1 MDRRP
6 APGRRRRRSPLISAT
21 RDHGTPVATI
31 DTVDEV
37 CVRARWPGAPLA
49 TARPGVVA
57 HPMRTAPKC
66 LGGREVVDR
75 QRLDPVLP
83 RELYQD
89 RRWSSPQIAA
99 HLDSTVKSNGAADPA
114 RPWHPGPPRRTAA
127 PPDTRR
133 WPAVDRPVQRPGDH
147 CAAAPPPDPAAAPT
161 RRHHR
166 PLPHPGPHH
175 RGSCAPRTWTSGWPR
190 CTSSNS
196 PDTPPNRS
204 WTYCTSTASTAS
216 RSSAPAATPPGCRRH
231 HHHLR

>member
-1 MDRRP
+1 M
-6 APGRRRRRSPLISAT
+6 
-21 RDHGTPVATI
+21 
-31 DTVDEV
+31 
-37 CVRARWPGAPLA
+37 RA
-49 TARPGVVA
+49 
-57 HPMRTAPKC
+57 APKC

-196 PDTPPNRS
+196 LTGHPAEQVLDLLHQHRKHRIPVLRAGGHSPGTAGNTTTHDDPPHDNPVPPVPRVDGG
-204 WTYCTSTASTAS
+204 
-216 RSSAPAATPPGCRRH
+216 RMPAPARTAHPRPAAGQSCTAVSPIAGPRH
-231 HHHLR
+231 RTAVVPDG

>member
-1 MDRRP
+1 
-6 APGRRRRRSPLISAT
+6 
-21 RDHGTPVATI
+21 
-31 DTVDEV
+31 
-37 CVRARWPGAPLA
+37 
-49 TARPGVVA
+49 
-57 HPMRTAPKC
+57 MRTAPKC

-166 PLPHPGPHH
+166 PLP

-231 HHHLR
+231 HHHLRWPAPDNPVPPVPRVDGGRMPAPARTAHPRPAAGQSCTAVSPIAGPRHRTAVVPDGW

>member
-1 MDRRP
+1 MGPRSRRSTRSTRCVF
-6 APGRRRRRSPLISAT
+6 APGGRVRRWLLPGQGWWRIRCGPPRS
-21 RDHGTPVATI
+21 VW
-31 DTVDEV
+31 V
-37 CVRARWPGAPLA
+37 
-49 TARPGVVA
+49 
-57 HPMRTAPKC
+57 
-66 LGGREVVDR
+66 GGRSWTGSGWTRCCRGSWAGPAV
-75 QRLDPVLP
+75 
-83 RELYQD
+83 EL
-89 RRWSSPQIAA
+89 PQIAA